1 MRLSIRHWI
10 VIWYTIWMVLLIV
23 LVFAGIFS
31 GSSYLVE
38 RRTKASVIDAVNDAI
53 NEIEY
58 DNGWLDFDDVDF
70 RRSGAYIALYDNQG
84 FRIAG
89 NVPEEVPYSGFSDG
103 ILRTLSSRGSSW
115 YVYDSLL
122 SFNETDSVWVRGII
136 GSYDMRAVVSSMQG
150 VLMIVLPLLVIMAAS
165 GGYLIVKR
173 SFRPIDRMIRTAEEI
188 SSGNDL
194 SKRIGCQKGSSE
206 LYKAAASF
214 DRMMDRIETSFE
226 KEKQFTSD
234 ASHELR
240 TPISVIIAA
249 SSYGLSHTDD
259 KDAKETFGVI
269 SHQAE
274 RMSSLVSELLYIA
287 RADKGTIKLE
297 KEDIDLSEL
306 MDMVAET
313 MEERTSEKGIRIH
326 TVSDDSVIVY
336 ADRDMMMRVLINL
349 VSNAITYGR
358 ENGNIWISISRGADN
373 AIITVRDDGIGIS
386 EEHIN
391 RIWDRFY
398 QVDDSRSAGNGS
410 GLGLSIVKEIATLH
424 SGSVSVE
431 SEKGNGST
439 FRVNIPLR
447 P

>member
-38 RRTKASVIDAVNDAI
+38 RRTKAGVIDAVNDAI

-70 RRSGAYIALYDNQG
+70 RRGGAYIALYDNQG

-173 SFRPIDRMIRTAEEI
+173 SFRPIDRMIKTAEEI

-313 MEERTSEKGIRIH
+313 MEERASEKNISIH
-326 TVSDDSVIVY
+326 AECNDSVIVC

-358 ENGNIWISISRGADN
+358 ENGNIWISVSRDADD

-398 QVDDSRSAGNGS
+398 QVDGSRSAGNGS

-431 SEKGNGST
+431 SEKGKGST

-447 P
+447 I